1 VNPTVIAAGAVV
13 WRYDGEGNV
22 HVLLI
27 HRPRYDDWSIPKGK
41 LDEGEQLIAC
51 AYREVIEETHLKVS
65 FGPFITET
73 EYYVADGL
81 KRVSYWAAHAYDSN
95 DNFVA
100 NAEADEGRWLTIEE
114 AIELATRES
123 DKEVLSVFFKSPF
136 DSQALIMLRH
146 GKALAREE
154 WLGGDEDRPLDQRG
168 SLQAKRMIS
177 IYQAFNIEKVITS
190 DAIRC
195 YDTVEPLTKA
205 LDLKLKVEKDISEQ
219 SWKKDK
225 ELAIEFAKE
234 IIKDERTILVC
245 SHNPVL
251 PRMLEKLTK
260 KIDFDYPDNKLQP
273 GEAWIIHHKKKEV
286 LQIDWLEAP
295 TT

>member
-1 VNPTVIAAGAVV
+1 MNPTVLAGGGVV
-13 WRYDGEGNV
+13 WKYDGDGQV
-22 HVLLI
+22 LVLLI

-41 LDEGEQLIAC
+41 LEEGEQLIAC
-51 AYREVIEETHLKVS
+51 AHREVVEETHLKVA
-65 FGPFITET
+65 FGPFITDT

-95 DNFVA
+95 DLFIP
-100 NAEADEGRWLTIEE
+100 NAEADEGRWLTLEN

-136 DSQALIMLRH
+136 DAQTIIFLRH
-146 GKALAREE
+146 GKAIAREE
-154 WLGGDEDRPLDQRG
+154 WLGGDEDRPLAQQG

-177 IYQAFNIEKVITS
+177 IYQAFNLEKIITS

-195 YDTVEPLTKA
+195 YDTVEPLSKA
-205 LDLKLKVEKDISEQ
+205 LDIKLKVEKEISEQ
-219 SWKKDK
+219 TWKKDK
-225 ELAIEFAKE
+225 ERAIDFAKDV
-234 IIKDERTILVC
+234 IKEEKTILVC

-273 GEAWIIHHKKKEV
+273 GEAWVIHHKKKEV
-286 LQIDWLEAP
+286 LQIDRLDAP
-295 TT
+295 NT

>member
-27 HRPRYDDWSIPKGK
+27 HRPRYDDWSIPRGK

>member
-1 VNPTVIAAGAVV
+1 MNPTVIAAGAVV

-81 KRVSYWAAHAYDSN
+81 KRVSYWAAHAYDPN

-219 SWKKDK
+219 SWKRDK

-286 LQIDWLEAP
+286 LQIDRLEAP

>member
-51 AYREVIEETHLKVS
+51 AYREVLEETHLKVS

-219 SWKKDK
+219 SWKRDK

>member
-1 VNPTVIAAGAVV
+1 MNPTVIAAGAVV

-73 EYYVADGL
+73 EYSVADGL
-81 KRVSYWAAHAYDSN
+81 KRVSYWAAHAFDPN

-205 LDLKLKVEKDISEQ
+205 LDIKLKVEKDISEQ

-245 SHNPVL
+245 SHNPVV

-286 LQIDWLEAP
+286 LQIDRLEAP

>member
-1 VNPTVIAAGAVV
+1 MNPTVIAAGAVV

-219 SWKKDK
+219 SWKRDK

>member
-1 VNPTVIAAGAVV
+1 MNPTVIAAGAVV

-81 KRVSYWAAHAYDSN
+81 KRVSYWAAHAYDPN

-205 LDLKLKVEKDISEQ
+205 LDLKLKVEKVISEQ

-245 SHNPVL
+245 SHNPVV

-286 LQIDWLEAP
+286 LQIDRLEAP

>member
-1 VNPTVIAAGAVV
+1 MNPTVIAAGAVV

-219 SWKKDK
+219 SWKRDK

-286 LQIDWLEAP
+286 LQIDRLEAP

>member
-1 VNPTVIAAGAVV
+1 MNPTVIAAGAVV

-205 LDLKLKVEKDISEQ
+205 LDLKLKVEKVISEQ

>member
-1 VNPTVIAAGAVV
+1 MNPTVIAAGAVV

-81 KRVSYWAAHAYDSN
+81 KRVSYWAAHAYDPN

-219 SWKKDK
+219 SWKRDK

-260 KIDFDYPDNKLQP
+260 KIDFDYLDNKLQP

-286 LQIDWLEAP
+286 LQIDRLEAP

>member
-1 VNPTVIAAGAVV
+1 MNPTVIAAGAVV

>member
-1 VNPTVIAAGAVV
+1 MNPTVIAAGAVV

-286 LQIDWLEAP
+286 LQIDRLEAP

>member
-81 KRVSYWAAHAYDSN
+81 KRVSYWAAHAYDPN

-219 SWKKDK
+219 SWKRDK

-286 LQIDWLEAP
+286 LQIDRLEAP

>member
-1 VNPTVIAAGAVV
+1 MNPTVLAAGAVV
-13 WRYDGEGNV
+13 WRFNEEGQV
-22 HVLLI
+22 VVFLI

-51 AYREVIEETHLKVS
+51 AYREVIEETHLRVK
-65 FGPFITET
+65 FGPFITEA

-81 KRVSYWAAHAYDSN
+81 KRVSYWAAHAYDHA
-95 DNFVA
+95 DLFVP
-100 NAEADEGRWLTIEE
+100 NAEADEARWLTIED

-123 DKEVLSVFFKSPF
+123 DKEVLSIFFKAPF
-136 DSQALIMLRH
+136 DAQTLIMLRH

-154 WLGGDEDRPLDQRG
+154 WLGEDSDRPLAQLG

-177 IYQAFNIEKVITS
+177 IYQAFNIEKIITS

-195 YDTVEPLTKA
+195 YDTVEPLSRA
-205 LDLKLKVEKDISEQ
+205 LDIKLEVQKDVSENT
-219 SWKKDK
+219 WKKDK
-225 ELAIEFAKE
+225 EKAIEFAKE
-234 IIKDERTILVC
+234 IIKREETTIVC

-251 PRMLEKLTK
+251 PRMLEKITK

-273 GEAWIIHHKKKEV
+273 GEAWIIHHKKKDV
-286 LQIDWLEAP
+286 LQIDRLEAP
-295 TT
+295 QA

>member
-219 SWKKDK
+219 SWKRDK

>member
-1 VNPTVIAAGAVV
+1 MNPTVIAAGAVV

-81 KRVSYWAAHAYDSN
+81 KRVSYWAAHAYDPN

-114 AIELATRES
+114 AIEIATRES

-205 LDLKLKVEKDISEQ
+205 LDIKLKVEKDISEQ

-245 SHNPVL
+245 SHNPVV

-286 LQIDWLEAP
+286 LQIDRLEAP